1 MCQSPR
7 FKQKLEP
14 LLSELPLLVAAE
26 PRCVVIT
33 GRSLPRFVTLLFRV
47 LDNVN
52 ILIISFDRDLPGFKS
67 MFIRGDSQADMNDV
81 MLCSVEELVLQH
93 YIENGYTHGVHGE
106 GSTLWTVIGLLFWD
120 IIYQSDVADV
130 FLSPFQ
136 ALPLDF
142 DTLDFYQT
150 RKESIEKRLGD
161 IRSGSSS
168 EVVELIVKAW
178 NENHGQTSLVSWDR
192 FKDLEHVC
200 GLVQCISPLVLAAIS
215 QRLLQNYRHYR
226 SGFPDLTIW
235 NPQEKVAFV
244 ANQNFKMLN
253 CFFFFPQIWRIIEVK
268 GPNDRLSPKQTLWL
282 DFLVSLGVE
291 AEVCHVQG

>member
-1 MCQSPR
+1 
-7 FKQKLEP
+7 
-14 LLSELPLLVAAE
+14 
-26 PRCVVIT
+26 
-33 GRSLPRFVTLLFRV
+33 
-47 LDNVN
+47 
-52 ILIISFDRDLPGFKS
+52 

-81 MLCSVEELVLQH
+81 TLCSVEELVLQH

-150 RKESIEKRLGD
+150 RRESIEKKLES
-161 IRSGSSS
+161 IRNGSASDVIEEIS
-168 EVVELIVKAW
+168 RIW
-178 NENHGQTSLVSWDR
+178 NANHGQTSLVSWDR
-192 FKDLEHVC
+192 FRDLEHID

-235 NPQEKVAFV
+235 NPQEKVVSGAQMTKECVILLFV
-244 ANQNFKMLN
+244 
-253 CFFFFPQIWRIIEVK
+253 FPNRN
-268 GPNDRLSPKQTLWL
+268 G
-282 DFLVSLGVE
+282 G
-291 AEVCHVQG
+291 